1 MATIKHGNLAIA
13 DVAVI
18 IGYILDV
25 IVVGMSSFIVIDF
38 VYGWSCKSFLKIR
51 NIHRKKPVLE
61 SLFNDAMG
69 LGLQL
74 YLRTLQHRCFPV
86 NIT

>member
-18 IGYILDV
+18 IGYILGV

-38 VYGWSCKSFLKIR
+38 VYGWSCKSFLKIAIFIGK
-51 NIHRKKPVLE
+51 NQCW
-61 SLFNDAMG
+61 SLFLMALWG
-69 LGLQL
+69 
-74 YLRTLQHRCFPV
+74 
-86 NIT
+86 